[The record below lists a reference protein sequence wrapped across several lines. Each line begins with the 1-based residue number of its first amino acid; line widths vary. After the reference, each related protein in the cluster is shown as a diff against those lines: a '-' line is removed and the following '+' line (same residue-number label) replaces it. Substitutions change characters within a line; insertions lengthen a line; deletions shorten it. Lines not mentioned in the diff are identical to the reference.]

1 MSDYKRATFHDD
13 EVQDPTGEIASS
25 PDTVEVR
32 TFCVSILLLAF
43 KYKSASENIKDSNEL
58 SKRQWI
64 LKVYSTFSKIKIK
77 KMNAPVLQKFYFF
90 IFLHWSLN
98 FDQWV
103 MGAIHSLLQTI
114 FSSPRSI
121 QKYRL

>member
-13 EVQDPTGEIASS
+13 EVQDPTGETASS

-77 KMNAPVLQKFYFF
+77 KMNAPVLQKLKMLFFYFSALEPEF
-90 IFLHWSLN
+90 RSVGHGCNTQPSADYFL
-98 FDQWV
+98 Q
-103 MGAIHSLLQTI
+103 
-114 FSSPRSI
+114 P
-121 QKYRL
+121 